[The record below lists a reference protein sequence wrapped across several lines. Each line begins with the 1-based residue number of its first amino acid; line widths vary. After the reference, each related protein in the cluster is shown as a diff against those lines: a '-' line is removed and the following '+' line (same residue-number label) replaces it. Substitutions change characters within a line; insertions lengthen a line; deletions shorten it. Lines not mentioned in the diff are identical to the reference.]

1 MGSLFPAEQVEAA
14 LAARAFEFMQ
24 EEAETE
30 TPFVPAPSFPVLL
43 RILIRLSRF
52 EWRSSQNSFQRHIQ
66 PDTFDMTIG

>member
-14 LAARAFEFMQ
+14 LAARALEFMQ
-24 EEAETE
+24 EEAEKE

-52 EWRSSQNSFQRHIQ
+52 E
-66 PDTFDMTIG
+66 